1 MPSVAATRC
10 FSIVGQPTFH
20 VKQRVSMAKKG
31 KRGARQRKRAHGRR
45 HVLPALLIAIV
56 LIGGFFGWM
65 ALSASIVRVCPAE
78 VYLPDLPAQFDGT
91 TILYIS
97 DVNIRSAADAAACTR
112 LMSKLEAMHPDVLML
127 GGDYSAGTVLDA
139 LNATE
144 NAGDLEH
151 AREFIQSLGR
161 FPAALGKFAVAGE
174 AERGGDPVMGA
185 FAAAGVE
192 FMQDGYAAIE
202 RDGARLIVAG
212 LRDASE
218 NRTPYDEIG
227 KTFQS
232 GDCVIVLAHNP
243 LSYTR
248 IRMTEAKNGG
258 AWADLVLSGHTLG
271 GQIKLFGRTLRQF
284 DEEEARR
291 IGGWYYGDDLPILVS
306 QGLGCRGAKLRL
318 GTRSE
323 VWMITL
329 RRPSWQGEI
338 QDDVVSLP

>member
-1 MPSVAATRC
+1 
-10 FSIVGQPTFH
+10 
-20 VKQRVSMAKKG
+20 MARKG
-31 KRGARQRKRAHGRR
+31 KRRAKKRVRARGRR
-45 HVLPALLIAIV
+45 HVLSALLLACV

-65 ALSASIVRVCPAE
+65 VLSASIVRVCPAE

-97 DVNIRSAADAAACTR
+97 DINIRNAADAAACER
-112 LMSKLEAMHPDVLML
+112 LMGKLEALRPDLLML
-127 GGDYSAGTVLDA
+127 GGDYSAGTALDA
-139 LNATE
+139 LNGTE

-151 AREFIQSLGR
+151 ARQFIQSLAS
-161 FPAALGKFAVAGE
+161 FPASLGKFAVAGE
-174 AERGGDPVMGA
+174 AENGGDPVMGA
-185 FAAAGVE
+185 FAAAGIQ
-192 FMQDGYAAIE
+192 FLQDGYAVIE
-202 RDGARLIVAG
+202 RDGARLTVAG

-227 KTFQS
+227 KTFNS
-232 GDCVIVLAHNP
+232 GECVIALAHNP

-248 IRMTEAKNGG
+248 IRMAEAQNGG

-284 DEEEARR
+284 SEEESRR
-291 IGGWYYGDDLPILVS
+291 IGGWYYGDDLPVLVS

-323 VWMITL
+323 VWIITL
-329 RRPSWQGEI
+329 RRPSWQA
-338 QDDVVSLP
+338 LP